1 MLNRSPP
8 AGKEGMDG
16 ATSERRRSTLLV
28 VDDDSALL
36 RVLKKILVRRG
47 YEVLV
52 AGSAPEAL
60 ELIDRHDG
68 PLHGAICDL
77 VLPGMGG
84 WDLADLAQALRP
96 GLPILFISGYDLP
109 TVMEKEVI
117 PPSMALEVTL
127 LQKPFAVGDL
137 TARLDTL
144 LGECSE
150 G

>member
-1 MLNRSPP
+1 MLNRCPP
-8 AGKEGMDG
+8 TGKEGMVGVTPDE
-16 ATSERRRSTLLV
+16 TRSTLLL

-47 YEVLV
+47 YEVL
-52 AGSAPEAL
+52 AAASAPEAL
-60 ELIDRHDG
+60 DLIDGHDG

-84 WDLADLAQALRP
+84 WDLADRAQALRP
-96 GLPILFISGYDLP
+96 GLPVLFISGYDLP
-109 TVMEKEVI
+109 TVLEKEVI
-117 PPSMALEVTL
+117 PASMALAISV

-144 LGECSE
+144 LGDCSE

>member
-8 AGKEGMDG
+8 DGQEGMVG
-16 ATSERRRSTLLV
+16 APPEERRSTLLV

-36 RVLKKILVRRG
+36 NVLKKILVRRG
-47 YEVLV
+47 YQILA
-52 AGSAPEAL
+52 AGSAREAL
-60 ELIDRHDG
+60 DLIDSHSG

-77 VLPGMGG
+77 ILPGMGG
-84 WDLADLAQALRP
+84 WDLADRAQSLRP
-96 GLPILFISGYDLP
+96 GLPVLFISGYDLP
-109 TVMEKEVI
+109 TVLEKEVI
-117 PPSMALEVTL
+117 PAARALEVTL

-144 LGECSE
+144 LGECPE